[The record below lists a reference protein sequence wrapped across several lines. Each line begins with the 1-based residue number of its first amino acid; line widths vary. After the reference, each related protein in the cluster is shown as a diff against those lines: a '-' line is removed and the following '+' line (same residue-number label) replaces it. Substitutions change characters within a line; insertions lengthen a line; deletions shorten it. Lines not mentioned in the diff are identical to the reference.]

1 MKKALFTIVLAILSI
16 VYVNAQTLSLQEIL
30 KKHFEAVGQEKLA
43 KVTTVKMTGKMQ
55 MQGMEFPFSVY
66 LKRPDKVRVEA
77 NIQGSTMIQA
87 YNGKVGYMI
96 APWTGSSDPQ
106 DVNEDQLKD
115 FKDQADIDGKLFD
128 YVKKGSTLELI
139 GNEDMEGTKVYKLK
153 LTEKAV
159 KEGVDPDISYFFID
173 AENFVILKI
182 TSKRNMG
189 GNVMEVDSYTSN
201 YKQVDGIAMPYSSES
216 KVQGNS
222 VNQITVDK
230 ITFNEDMADGLF
242 EKPVK

>member
-1 MKKALFTIVLAILSI
+1 MKKTLFTIVSAILSI
-16 VYVNAQTLSLQEIL
+16 VYVNAQDLGLQEIL
-30 KKHFEAVGQEKLA
+30 KKHFEAVGQDKLS
-43 KVTTVKMTGKMQ
+43 KVTTIKMTGKMQ
-55 MQGMEFPFSVY
+55 MQGMEFPFTVY
-66 LKRPDKVRVEA
+66 VKRPDKVRIEA
-77 NIQGSTMIQA
+77 SIQGSTMVQA
-87 YNGKVGYMI
+87 YNGKVGYLI
-96 APWTGSSDPQ
+96 APWTGSNDPQ

-128 YVKKGSTLELI
+128 YAKKGSTLELI

-153 LTEKAV
+153 LTEKAE
-159 KEGVDPDISYFFID
+159 KEGVEPDITYYFID
-173 AENFVILKI
+173 ADNFVVLKV

-222 VNQITVDK
+222 VNQMTVDN
-230 ITFNEDMADGLF
+230 ITLNEDIADDLF